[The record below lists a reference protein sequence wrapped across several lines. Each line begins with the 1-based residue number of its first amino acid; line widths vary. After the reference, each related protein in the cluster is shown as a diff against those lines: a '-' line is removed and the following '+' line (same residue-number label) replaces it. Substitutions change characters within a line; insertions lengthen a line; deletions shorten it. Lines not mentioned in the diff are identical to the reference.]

1 MNSRQV
7 NTLSGNV
14 RNQNPMTTTAVKY
27 TDKIKKATG
36 TNNKTKQMLIVG
48 VVIVIIVILLFV
60 VMRRKEMMEDVFYLD
75 QIGMQN
81 IDPTK
86 YKYTGRD
93 KDVLGMS
100 VKDYYLENEQY
111 AMSNVAPQ
119 LFIDNSKFKNQ
130 TDYLD
135 MPKIYRPTSLS
146 SVKNLIE

>member
-1 MNSRQV
+1 MDSRRTS
-7 NTLSGNV
+7 TLMGNV

-27 TDKIKKATG
+27 TDKIKNATS

-60 VMRRKEMMEDVFYLD
+60 VMSRKEMMEDVFYLD

-81 IDPTK
+81 TDPTK

-93 KDVLGMS
+93 KDILGMS